1 MGTDRTTTP
10 LCLLTGANSG
20 IGKAMATALARQGI
34 GIVMVCRNPET
45 AEAARRDI
53 QAASQGAPVELLLG
67 DLSDMSEV
75 RRVADAFRARHER
88 LHVLINN
95 AGLYLPKRHVTVDA
109 LETMFAVNHMAPF
122 LLTRLL
128 EEPLAAAQ
136 AARVVTVSSEGHRI
150 GHLDFDDLQRERS
163 FQAFR
168 QYGATKLANILFT
181 RELARRWSDRGV
193 VASCFHPGAVATGF
207 AQDEPGLFGSLVKL
221 GRPFLRSAEKGA
233 ETGIFL
239 ASHPEVPHAQG
250 SYFIDRKPRR
260 PSREARN
267 DAVATR
273 LWETSEQIV
282 G

>member
-1 MGTDRTTTP
+1 MDTARNTAP
-10 LCLLTGANSG
+10 LCLITGANSG
-20 IGKAMATALARQGI
+20 LGKAMATALARQGM

-45 AEAARRDI
+45 AEVARSEI
-53 QAASQGAPVELLLG
+53 QAASEGPPVEVLLA
-67 DLSDMSEV
+67 DLSDLSEV
-75 RRVADAFRARHER
+75 RRVAEAFRARHDS

-95 AGLYLPKRHVTVDA
+95 AGLYLPKRHVTVDG

-122 LLTRLL
+122 LLTQLL
-128 EEPLAAAQ
+128 EKPLTAARG
-136 AARVVTVSSEGHRI
+136 ARVVTVSSEGHRV

-181 RELARRWSDRGV
+181 RELARRWADRGV

-239 ASHPEVPHAQG
+239 ASQPEVPHAQG

-273 LWETSEQIV
+273 LWEASEQIA